1 MAKSYKIT
9 IQLGGAESQG
19 ATEAV
24 AGVNSPSASASAE
37 ASVPPSGGDNVL
49 SKKYLTGMFAYR
61 TIKSFVVQQINYQV
75 STTAL
80 RTGSNELQQRAEF
93 QNQLIQKGVGI
104 LESTV
109 IGLKLG
115 SLPGALIGL
124 SLSTAHTLIGYGQN
138 QNTLNM
144 QKVLE
149 NRSLELTRI
158 RAGAQNSRSNNQ

>member
-1 MAKSYKIT
+1 MAESYTIT

-37 ASVPPSGGDNVL
+37 ASVPSGGDNVL
-49 SKKYLTGMFAYR
+49 AKKYLTGMFAYR
-61 TIKSFVVQQINYQV
+61 TLKSFAVQQINYQV

-115 SLPGALIGL
+115 SLPGALLGL
-124 SLSTAHTLIGYGQN
+124 SLSTAHTLIGYEQN

-158 RAGAQNSRSNNQ
+158 RAGAQGSRSNNQ

>member
-1 MAKSYKIT
+1 MAESYTIT
-9 IQLGGAESQG
+9 IQLGGSESQG

-37 ASVPPSGGDNVL
+37 ASVPSGGDNVL
-49 SKKYLTGMFAYR
+49 AKKYLTGMFAYR
-61 TIKSFVVQQINYQV
+61 TLKSFAVQQINYQV

-115 SLPGALIGL
+115 SLPGALLGL
-124 SLSTAHTLIGYGQN
+124 SLSTAHTLIGYEQN

-158 RAGAQNSRSNNQ
+158 RAGAQGSRSVAQ

>member
-1 MAKSYKIT
+1 MAESYTIT
-9 IQLGGAESQG
+9 IQLGGSESQG

-37 ASVPPSGGDNVL
+37 ASVPSGGDNVL
-49 SKKYLTGMFAYR
+49 AKKYLTGMFAYR
-61 TIKSFVVQQINYQV
+61 TLKSFAVQQINYQV

-109 IGLKLG
+109 IGLKLS
-115 SLPGALIGL
+115 SLPGALLGL
-124 SLSTAHTLIGYGQN
+124 SLSTAHTLIGYEQN

-158 RAGAQNSRSNNQ
+158 RAGAQGSRSVAQ